1 MHHCGLG
8 TLTLTLTPT
17 LTLTLTLSSCTA
29 RLWSAAAPKMYS
41 AARRPSRITAPERE
55 LATRWHRRSRCGGS
69 EAGQT
74 YDEVV
79 TSPQKPTDPAIPV
92 EALYDEILSLRE
104 QVARMEAGGA
114 FALQDEL
121 DRLRRRLDTADDDL
135 GAPLPPPEDAPLEY
149 EEIGGRDSAPTL
161 SAADRESAAARLSRG
176 GPRQRTASRA
186 TPRE

>member
-1 MHHCGLG
+1 MQNDSEDEDHGSWAESLAAIVNCGISTAFTDG
-8 TLTLTLTPT
+8 TEGGSRPPPVPPPAEEEET
-17 LTLTLTLSSCTA
+17 SSMVDN
-29 RLWSAAAPKMYS
+29 L
-41 AARRPSRITAPERE
+41 
-55 LATRWHRRSRCGGS
+55 LRCGGS

-121 DRLRRRLDTADDDL
+121 IDCGGAWTRPTATSARRCRHRRMRRSSTK
-135 GAPLPPPEDAPLEY
+135 
-149 EEIGGRDSAPTL
+149 R
-161 SAADRESAAARLSRG
+161 SAAATVR
-176 GPRQRTASRA
+176 PR
-186 TPRE
+186 

>member
-1 MHHCGLG
+1 MADDSDGEGHGSWAESLAAIVNCGISTAFADG
-8 TLTLTLTPT
+8 TDSGSRPPPVPPPAEEDDT
-17 LTLTLTLSSCTA
+17 SSMVDN
-29 RLWSAAAPKMYS
+29 L
-41 AARRPSRITAPERE
+41 
-55 LATRWHRRSRCGGS
+55 LRCGGS
-69 EAGQT
+69 EGGQT

-121 DRLRRRLDTADDDL
+121 DRLRRRLDTADGDL

-176 GPRQRTASRA
+176 GPRQRP
-186 TPRE
+186 PREKT

>member
-1 MHHCGLG
+1 MQNDSDDEGHGSWAESLAAIVNCGISTAFADGAESG
-8 TLTLTLTPT
+8 TRPPPVPPPAEDDT
-17 LTLTLTLSSCTA
+17 SSMVDN
-29 RLWSAAAPKMYS
+29 L
-41 AARRPSRITAPERE
+41 
-55 LATRWHRRSRCGGS
+55 LRCGGS

-121 DRLRRRLDTADDDL
+121 DRLRRRLDTADDDI

-176 GPRQRTASRA
+176 GPRQRTASRV
-186 TPRE
+186 PRE

>member
-1 MHHCGLG
+1 MQNDSEDEGHGSWAESLAAIVNCGISTAFADG
-8 TLTLTLTPT
+8 TESGTRPPPVPPPAEDD
-17 LTLTLTLSSCTA
+17 TA
-29 RLWSAAAPKMYS
+29 SMVDNL
-41 AARRPSRITAPERE
+41 
-55 LATRWHRRSRCGGS
+55 LRCGGS

-121 DRLRRRLDTADDDL
+121 DRLRRRLDTADGDL

-186 TPRE
+186 TPSLRE

>member
-1 MHHCGLG
+1 MQNDSEDEDHGSWAESLAAIVNCGISTAFADG
-8 TLTLTLTPT
+8 TESGSRPPPVPPPAEEDDT
-17 LTLTLTLSSCTA
+17 SSMVDN
-29 RLWSAAAPKMYS
+29 L
-41 AARRPSRITAPERE
+41 
-55 LATRWHRRSRCGGS
+55 LRCGGS

-121 DRLRRRLDTADDDL
+121 DRLRRRLDTADGDL

-186 TPRE
+186 TPQE

>member
-1 MHHCGLG
+1 MQNDSEDEGHGSWAESLAAIVNCGISTAFANG
-8 TLTLTLTPT
+8 TESGSRPPPVPPPAEDEP
-17 LTLTLTLSSCTA
+17 SSMVDN
-29 RLWSAAAPKMYS
+29 L
-41 AARRPSRITAPERE
+41 
-55 LATRWHRRSRCGGS
+55 LRCGGS

-121 DRLRRRLDTADDDL
+121 DRLRRRLDTADGDL

-176 GPRQRTASRA
+176 GPRQRP
-186 TPRE
+186 PREET

>member
-1 MHHCGLG
+1 MQNDSEDEDHGSWAESLAAIVNCGISTAFADG
-8 TLTLTLTPT
+8 TESGSRPPPVPPPAEDD
-17 LTLTLTLSSCTA
+17 TA
-29 RLWSAAAPKMYS
+29 SMVDNL
-41 AARRPSRITAPERE
+41 
-55 LATRWHRRSRCGGS
+55 LRCGGS

-121 DRLRRRLDTADDDL
+121 DRLRRRLDTADDDI

-176 GPRQRTASRA
+176 GPRQRTASRV
-186 TPRE
+186 PRE

>member
-1 MHHCGLG
+1 MQNDSEDEDHGSWAESLAAIVNCGISTAFADG
-8 TLTLTLTPT
+8 TEGGSRPPPVPPPAEDDT
-17 LTLTLTLSSCTA
+17 SSMVDN
-29 RLWSAAAPKMYS
+29 L
-41 AARRPSRITAPERE
+41 
-55 LATRWHRRSRCGGS
+55 LRCGGS
-69 EAGQT
+69 EVGQT

-121 DRLRRRLDTADDDL
+121 DRLRRRLDTADGDL

-176 GPRQRTASRA
+176 GPRQRP
-186 TPRE
+186 PREKT

>member
-1 MHHCGLG
+1 MQNDSEDEGNGSWAESLAAIVNCGISTAFADG
-8 TLTLTLTPT
+8 TDSGSRPPPVPPPAEDEP
-17 LTLTLTLSSCTA
+17 SSMVDN
-29 RLWSAAAPKMYS
+29 L
-41 AARRPSRITAPERE
+41 
-55 LATRWHRRSRCGGS
+55 LRCGGS

-121 DRLRRRLDTADDDL
+121 DRLRRRLDTADGDL

-176 GPRQRTASRA
+176 GPRQRTTSRV
-186 TPRE
+186 PRE

>member
-1 MHHCGLG
+1 MADDSDGEGHGSWAESLAAIVNCGISTAFADG
-8 TLTLTLTPT
+8 TEGGSRPPPVPPPAEDDT
-17 LTLTLTLSSCTA
+17 SSMVDN
-29 RLWSAAAPKMYS
+29 L
-41 AARRPSRITAPERE
+41 
-55 LATRWHRRSRCGGS
+55 LRCGGS

-121 DRLRRRLDTADDDL
+121 DRLRRRLDTADGDL

-176 GPRQRTASRA
+176 GPRQRP
-186 TPRE
+186 PREET

>member
-1 MHHCGLG
+1 MAAQDDSDGEGLSWAESLAAIVNCGMG
-8 TLTLTLTPT
+8 VAFSGSDATESGGRIPPVPPPAEEDD
-17 LTLTLTLSSCTA
+17 TA
-29 RLWSAAAPKMYS
+29 SMVDNL
-41 AARRPSRITAPERE
+41 
-55 LATRWHRRSRCGGS
+55 LRCGGS

-121 DRLRRRLDTADDDL
+121 DRLRRRLDTADGDL

-176 GPRQRTASRA
+176 GPRQRTASRV
-186 TPRE
+186 PRE